1 MDEQYWDRMARDFD
15 GEIFDVYA
23 NDRHGVIL
31 ETIARHG
38 SDDRTAAD
46 LGCGTGR
53 LLPELA
59 ESFGGVKGYDISAKC
74 LDIARTRCADLDNV
88 TVARAD
94 LTADRPAK
102 VDFAVSVNVAIMP
115 SHEARSAVLANS
127 ARCLRPGGH
136 LLLVVPSL
144 ESELYSQFRLLQWNL
159 KEGLPPRQ
167 AAAEETEAFTDPGAS
182 PPTGIL
188 CRNGVPTKHYL
199 REELAVTIAAVGL
212 EVVQVGKVEYP
223 WETAFAAPP
232 AWMGEPYPWDWMLLA
247 RKG

>member
-1 MDEQYWDRMARDFD
+1 MDERYWDRMAQDFD

-23 NDRHGVIL
+23 NDRRGVIRKA
-31 ETIARHG
+31 IARHG
-38 SDDRTAAD
+38 SAREAAAD

-59 ESFGGVKGYDISAKC
+59 GAFGRVRGYDISAKC
-74 LDIARTRCADLDNV
+74 LDIARARCANLGNV
-88 TVARAD
+88 TLARAN
-94 LTADRPAK
+94 LANGARLGK

-127 ARCLRPGGH
+127 ARCLCPGGR

-159 KEGLPPRQ
+159 TEGMTPRR
-167 AAAEETEAFTDPGAS
+167 AAAEEVESFTDPGAS

-188 CRNGVPTKHYL
+188 CRDGVPTKHYL
-199 REELAVTIAAVGL
+199 REELAVTVAGLGL
-212 EVVQVGKVEYP
+212 EVVRLGKVE
-223 WETAFAAPP
+223 
-232 AWMGEPYPWDWMLLA
+232 
-247 RKG
+247 